1 MFKAGALSK
10 ILFFAILHPYIYNCT
25 RCTAPSRDLDGNQHI
40 HRSCAH
46 TDVLGEEFELGILW
60 DEYGIVGDVMVKFP
74 YSYILII
81 TYYFMF
87 LAIYKCFSMSRYS

>member
-1 MFKAGALSK
+1 M
-10 ILFFAILHPYIYNCT
+10 
-25 RCTAPSRDLDGNQHI
+25 
-40 HRSCAH
+40 
-46 TDVLGEEFELGILW
+46 LGEEFELGILW

-87 LAIYKCFSMSRYS
+87 LAIYKCFSMSRYSCPVKTGPGLSEINLDKSMWEFFFDYH